1 MARSYV
7 IGSWNNADSYDYSG
21 EQLMGNRNSQSVC
34 MDHYLANGMA
44 NTKRYEDEQPK
55 KKSSVDMSI
64 PLEIRQLD
72 KLDSDILTNERMY
85 RSGVRSEE
93 MYKGIKK
100 ILDAKHE
107 KLEKKLDKLG
117 FFNENETQEEDNSYF
132 YEEKPSS
139 PYVFDSKINEKMFR
153 VYVYTL
159 KQTFKILCNLL
170 RKY

>member
-1 MARSYV
+1 MSRMYV
-7 IGSWNNADSYDYSG
+7 VQDWQNSAEYSG
-21 EQLMGNRNSQSVC
+21 EMIGNRLKASKGI
-34 MDHYLANGMA
+34 YLPNGMA
-44 NTKRYEDEQPK
+44 NTALFADEEPK
-55 KKSSVDMSI
+55 KKSSIDMSI

-85 RSGVRSEE
+85 RSGQRSEE

-107 KLEKKLDKLG
+107 KLVKKLDRMG
-117 FFNENETQEEDNSYF
+117 FFNENETQEEESSWQWM
-132 YEEKPSS
+132 EKPSL

-159 KQTFKILCNLL
+159 KQTFKIIRNLL